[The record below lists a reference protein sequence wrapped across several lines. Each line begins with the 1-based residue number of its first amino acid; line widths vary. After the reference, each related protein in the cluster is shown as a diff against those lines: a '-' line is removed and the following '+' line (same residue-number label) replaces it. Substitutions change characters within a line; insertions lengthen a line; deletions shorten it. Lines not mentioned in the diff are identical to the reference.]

1 MYNINCY
8 YLHLTNTRQP
18 KGPHLD
24 KELETYYNNY
34 FDLFNTDGY
43 KQLISELQNN
53 IIAINNVDAI
63 KDESDMY
70 FRKGQINVLASLI
83 NFETTIDNAYKEI
96 TEDAEGI

>member
-1 MYNINCY
+1 M
-8 YLHLTNTRQP
+8 
-18 KGPHLD
+18 D

-34 FDLFNTDGY
+34 FDLFNTEGY
-43 KQLISELQNN
+43 KQLIKELQNN
-53 IIAINNVDAI
+53 VLAINNVDAI
-63 KDESDMY
+63 KDEADMY